1 MRTLLMRTAYMKL
14 SLHYFG
20 VTIHYE
26 TYKSR
31 VFKTMAE

>member
-14 SLHYFG
+14 SLHYFR

-26 TYKSR
+26 TEKSR
-31 VFKTMAE
+31 VMKTMAE